1 MTEENIDPREARM
14 FWVLKKKQYEL
25 EKSESILK
33 IGAAVRKF
41 KMDALDKLRYKDFQK
56 LQERDIELKR
66 LIFECEAA
74 LMKLKLEGLNSNAD
88 VCPQEPSDH
97 QR

>member
-1 MTEENIDPREARM
+1 MTKETIDPREAWM

-25 EKSESILK
+25 EKSESVLK

-41 KMDALDKLRYKDFQK
+41 KMDAPDKIRYKGFQK

-66 LIFECEAA
+66 LIFECEQN
-74 LMKLKLEGLNSNAD
+74 LMRLKLERLN
-88 VCPQEPSDH
+88 V
-97 QR
+97 